1 MTPGKA
7 YMTSDEIR
15 PLAERSDLLGA
26 LLVVHC
32 WAVIAAAL
40 AVFAL
45 WPNPLTAGSP
55 PASRRAAAIQSDF
68 MNQNHLLLHEA
79 QVRNLA
85 SLSRRD
91 SR

>member
-1 MTPGKA
+1 MGR
-7 YMTSDEIR
+7 SS
-15 PLAERSDLLGA
+15 AEDGGEDPAGRVPRMEQSVSLSS
-26 LLVVHC
+26 HP
-32 WAVIAAAL
+32 
-40 AVFAL
+40 

-79 QVRNLA
+79 QVRHLA